1 MYLPGGRYS
10 YLSQSHIT
18 LHYWNHRYEIILSIT
33 HFPASNLPLLFFFHA
48 GGGRIHTS
56 DVWLQMNKTI
66 FKPTSCSFFHC
77 YVLFKTIPA
86 QLQQKLKSVGKGPG
100 AQTTMLF
107 LVSKKSKKG
116 QSIKCFWVFWRPV
129 PPGSPQLSSLNNII
143 ILVFFQIQSFVDSL
157 PKTDAYIV
165 EMQSHRVGKH
175 AVALLPFVLH
185 LRIMEAMIHCLLPP
199 PVIPLDPHYTS
210 KYFGLPSGHAQ
221 KKKAAVSL
229 VQSLFLERQELA
241 IEEECESYLKEKSG
255 LEGSEAIVEGLVGN
269 PVSSEEGD
277 RQTSQG
283 AELVVPNST
292 CPNLKLQ
299 ISAELIEYFQS
310 CKKKDDL
317 SDCLLQALAF
327 FNLLSESEN

>member
-1 MYLPGGRYS
+1 M
-10 YLSQSHIT
+10 
-18 LHYWNHRYEIILSIT
+18 
-33 HFPASNLPLLFFFHA
+33 LL
-48 GGGRIHTS
+48 
-56 DVWLQMNKTI
+56 
-66 FKPTSCSFFHC
+66 
-77 YVLFKTIPA
+77 
-86 QLQQKLKSVGKGPG
+86 
-100 AQTTMLF
+100 
-107 LVSKKSKKG
+107 
-116 QSIKCFWVFWRPV
+116 
-129 PPGSPQLSSLNNII
+129 
-143 ILVFFQIQSFVDSL
+143 QIQAFVDSL

-210 KYFGLPSGHAQ
+210 KYFGLPTGHAQ

-241 IEEECESYLKEKSG
+241 IEEECESFLKEKSG

-269 PVSSEEGD
+269 PVSSDGQD
-277 RQTSQG
+277 RQTIEDG
-283 AELVVPNST
+283 ELVVPSST
-292 CPNLKLQ
+292 CPNFKLQ
-299 ISAELIEYFQS
+299 ISGELIEYFQS

>member
-1 MYLPGGRYS
+1 M
-10 YLSQSHIT
+10 
-18 LHYWNHRYEIILSIT
+18 
-33 HFPASNLPLLFFFHA
+33 LL
-48 GGGRIHTS
+48 
-56 DVWLQMNKTI
+56 
-66 FKPTSCSFFHC
+66 
-77 YVLFKTIPA
+77 
-86 QLQQKLKSVGKGPG
+86 
-100 AQTTMLF
+100 
-107 LVSKKSKKG
+107 
-116 QSIKCFWVFWRPV
+116 
-129 PPGSPQLSSLNNII
+129 
-143 ILVFFQIQSFVDSL
+143 QIQAFVDSL

-210 KYFGLPSGHAQ
+210 KYFGLPTGHAQ

-241 IEEECESYLKEKSG
+241 IEEECESFLKEKSG

-269 PVSSEEGD
+269 PVSSDGQD
-277 RQTSQG
+277 GQTIIEDG
-283 AELVVPNST
+283 ELVVPSST
-292 CPNLKLQ
+292 CPNFKLQ
-299 ISAELIEYFQS
+299 ISGELIEYFQS